1 MVMIKTMI
9 KTVEVKKKTAKNM
22 ERQETYESIK
32 VMFLVMNKSMYKNRL
47 DLKSITNNK
56 KFWKTIKPFLTSEIL
71 SHFLSLVN
79 TFNVSSKC

>member
-1 MVMIKTMI
+1 MIKTMI

-56 KFWKTIKPFLTSEIL
+56 KFWKTIKPFLALKVKTRI
-71 SHFLSLVN
+71 
-79 TFNVSSKC
+79 T

>member
-1 MVMIKTMI
+1 MIMIKTII
-9 KTVEVKKKTAKNM
+9 KTVEVKKETVKNM

-32 VMFLVMNKSMYKNRL
+32 VMFLVMNKNMYKNRL
-47 DLKSITNNK
+47 DLKSITTNN

-71 SHFLSLVN
+71 SHFLSLVH

>member
-1 MVMIKTMI
+1 MAMIKTMI

-56 KFWKTIKPFLTSEIL
+56 KFWKTIKPFLALKVKTRI
-71 SHFLSLVN
+71 
-79 TFNVSSKC
+79 T

>member
-1 MVMIKTMI
+1 MIKTMI

-56 KFWKTIKPFLTSEIL
+56 KFWKTIKPFLTLKVKTRI
-71 SHFLSLVN
+71 
-79 TFNVSSKC
+79 T